1 MITRGSLLLVPG
13 LVLLVGALSG
23 QSVVP
28 TGKLGIVWH
37 KSYADALKRAKATG
51 KPLLIE
57 FR

>member
-1 MITRGSLLLVPG
+1 MNHRGSFLLVPG

-28 TGKLGIVWH
+28 SGTSGIVWH
-37 KSYADALKRAKATG
+37 KSYPDALKLAKATG
-51 KPLLIE
+51 KPLLVQ